1 VWRSTKANA
10 IRQRPEEAVMLPTT
24 SGSSVLTRAWNLGR
38 AVENAP
44 NVGKQ
49 RHNVASDGFRFHELI
64 NGKDD
69 CVLAVIADVPHNEA
83 ERGKETLNSA
93 LTLRKHSKKSSKDTL
108 GKQK

>member
-1 VWRSTKANA
+1 VA
-10 IRQRPEEAVMLPTT
+10 INQSQRYQTT
-24 SGSSVLTRAWNLGR
+24 PRRGGDVAHDLRVERADQSMELGW

-44 NVGKQ
+44 NLGKQ

-64 NGKDD
+64 NGKDN